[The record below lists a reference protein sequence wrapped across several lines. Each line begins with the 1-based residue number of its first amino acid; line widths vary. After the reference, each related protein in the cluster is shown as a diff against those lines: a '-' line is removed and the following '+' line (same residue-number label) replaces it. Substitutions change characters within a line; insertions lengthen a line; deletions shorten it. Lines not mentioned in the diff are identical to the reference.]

1 MSRFKSN
8 LYTVER
14 RVWRNH
20 KLCWIQNDDFTLF
33 SGHHKTKIKEEDL
46 PEWYVFGR
54 YYKLWG
60 FLSTKGITDLQY
72 IPNLWINH
80 FLKDDCLL
88 ISYSGKIEEHPDSIG
103 FEKYSGVDERVWG
116 NEILHVLKGA
126 RMFSQYDIAPII
138 EQIREKQR
146 ILIENYPDEFDP
158 TSGVLISI
166 NGWQKSTTQAAQ
178 PITAKPSQKREKQ
191 SCENYMTKEDR
202 QMDECQHAMEE
213 LRNIVE
219 GISKLRDTAYAH
231 YSLLVERV
239 LKDQITDEQ
248 QLEQIMDGLCDF
260 CDEIRFIDLY
270 RSLCRHIYYQYPQLV
285 GEHVALFRALF
296 EGPDE
301 K

>member
-8 LYTVER
+8 LYTIER

-116 NEILHVLKGA
+116 NEILDVLKGA
-126 RMFSQYDIAPII
+126 RMFSEYDIVPIM
-138 EQIREKQR
+138 EQIREKQH
-146 ILIENYPDEFDP
+146 ILIENYPDEFGPHKWSFD
-158 TSGVLISI
+158 L
-166 NGWQKSTTQAAQ
+166 
-178 PITAKPSQKREKQ
+178 
-191 SCENYMTKEDR
+191 
-202 QMDECQHAMEE
+202 DEWMAE
-213 LRNIVE
+213 
-219 GISKLRDTAYAH
+219 
-231 YSLLVERV
+231 
-239 LKDQITDEQ
+239 
-248 QLEQIMDGLCDF
+248 
-260 CDEIRFIDLY
+260 
-270 RSLCRHIYYQYPQLV
+270 
-285 GEHVALFRALF
+285 
-296 EGPDE
+296 
-301 K
+301 

>member
-88 ISYSGKIEEHPDSIG
+88 I
-103 FEKYSGVDERVWG
+103 
-116 NEILHVLKGA
+116 LHVLKGA
-126 RMFSQYDIAPII
+126 RMFSEYDIAPII
-138 EQIREKQR
+138 EQIREKQH
-146 ILIENYPDEFDP
+146 ILIENYPDEFGPHKWSFDLDEWMAEEYHSGRP
-158 TSGVLISI
+158 TYYS
-166 NGWQKSTTQAAQ
+166 KA
-178 PITAKPSQKREKQ
+178 ITEKRE
-191 SCENYMTKEDR
+191 
-202 QMDECQHAMEE
+202 AE
-213 LRNIVE
+213 LRE
-219 GISKLRDTAYAH
+219 
-231 YSLLVERV
+231 
-239 LKDQITDEQ
+239 
-248 QLEQIMDGLCDF
+248 
-260 CDEIRFIDLY
+260 LY
-270 RSLCRHIYYQYPQLV
+270 DKRGQTN
-285 GEHVALFRALF
+285 G
-296 EGPDE
+296 
-301 K
+301 

>member
-54 YYKLWG
+54 YCRYYKLWG

-88 ISYSGKIEEHPDSIG
+88 ISYGGKIEEHPDSIG

-116 NEILHVLKGA
+116 NEILDVLKGA
-126 RMFSQYDIAPII
+126 RMFSEYDIAPIM
-138 EQIREKQR
+138 EQIREKQH
-146 ILIENYPDEFDP
+146 ILIENYPDEFGPHKWSFDLDKWMAEEYHSGRP
-158 TSGVLISI
+158 TYYS
-166 NGWQKSTTQAAQ
+166 KA
-178 PITAKPSQKREKQ
+178 ITEKRE
-191 SCENYMTKEDR
+191 
-202 QMDECQHAMEE
+202 AE
-213 LRNIVE
+213 LRE
-219 GISKLRDTAYAH
+219 
-231 YSLLVERV
+231 
-239 LKDQITDEQ
+239 
-248 QLEQIMDGLCDF
+248 
-260 CDEIRFIDLY
+260 LY
-270 RSLCRHIYYQYPQLV
+270 DKRGQTN
-285 GEHVALFRALF
+285 G
-296 EGPDE
+296 
-301 K
+301 

>member
-88 ISYSGKIEEHPDSIG
+88 ISYGGKIEEHPDSTN

-146 ILIENYPDEFDP
+146 ILIENYPDEFGPHKWGFDLDEWMAEEYHSGRP
-158 TSGVLISI
+158 TYYS
-166 NGWQKSTTQAAQ
+166 KA
-178 PITAKPSQKREKQ
+178 ITEKRE
-191 SCENYMTKEDR
+191 
-202 QMDECQHAMEE
+202 AE
-213 LRNIVE
+213 LRE
-219 GISKLRDTAYAH
+219 
-231 YSLLVERV
+231 
-239 LKDQITDEQ
+239 
-248 QLEQIMDGLCDF
+248 
-260 CDEIRFIDLY
+260 LY
-270 RSLCRHIYYQYPQLV
+270 DKRGQTN
-285 GEHVALFRALF
+285 G
-296 EGPDE
+296 
-301 K
+301 

>member
-72 IPNLWINH
+72 IPNLWVNH

-88 ISYSGKIEEHPDSIG
+88 ISYGGKIEEHPDSTD

-126 RMFSQYDIAPII
+126 RIFSEYDIAPII
-138 EQIREKQR
+138 EQIREKQH
-146 ILIENYPDEFDP
+146 ILIENYPDEFGPHKWSFDLDEWMAEEYHSGRP
-158 TSGVLISI
+158 TYYS
-166 NGWQKSTTQAAQ
+166 KA
-178 PITAKPSQKREKQ
+178 ITEKREA
-191 SCENYMTKEDR
+191 E
-202 QMDECQHAMEE
+202 
-213 LRNIVE
+213 
-219 GISKLRDTAYAH
+219 LRDTAYAH

-239 LKDQITDEQ
+239 LKGQITDEQ

>member
-8 LYTVER
+8 LYTIER

-126 RMFSQYDIAPII
+126 RMFSQYDIVPSCTAATTKISMLLCCINSNSLKLKRGAVLPRTAP
-138 EQIREKQR
+138 
-146 ILIENYPDEFDP
+146 LF
-158 TSGVLISI
+158 
-166 NGWQKSTTQAAQ
+166 
-178 PITAKPSQKREKQ
+178 
-191 SCENYMTKEDR
+191 
-202 QMDECQHAMEE
+202 
-213 LRNIVE
+213 
-219 GISKLRDTAYAH
+219 
-231 YSLLVERV
+231 SLL
-239 LKDQITDEQ
+239 
-248 QLEQIMDGLCDF
+248 
-260 CDEIRFIDLY
+260 
-270 RSLCRHIYYQYPQLV
+270 
-285 GEHVALFRALF
+285 
-296 EGPDE
+296 
-301 K
+301 